1 MLSGRGRGFGRTDH
15 SDFDGNN
22 WNIDVYVCLAL
33 SWNASDLMFLFLQP
47 MKRMVTIKMVV
58 LIFPLRHKSRLKE
71 MLVYN
76 VSIFCFSQ
84 CREEEEEAEEVRV

>member
-15 SDFDGNN
+15 GDFDGNN

-47 MKRMVTIKMVV
+47 MKRMVTIQMVV

-71 MLVYN
+71 MLVY
-76 VSIFCFSQ
+76 SEHFLLFSVERKKRGQ
-84 CREEEEEAEEVRV
+84 RRKL